1 MLAPL
6 TQERRPDAISM
17 GRTVL
22 FVDDENDW
30 RFMAPSYLEEFGFKV
45 LTARNGTEALMVS
58 NGVRLNVIVL
68 DINLAGENGLVF
80 VEFLKR
86 NHPDVPILLY
96 TGMEHDKSEIA
107 DMLKRGAHQYLRK
120 SSMQDL
126 LAAVQAAAAA
136 VDQRPH
142 Q

>member
-6 TQERRPDAISM
+6 SQERGPAAIPM
-17 GRTVL
+17 ARTVL

-45 LTARNGTEALMVS
+45 ITARSGTEALMVS
-58 NGVRLNVIVL
+58 NGVRLSVIVL

-80 VEFLKR
+80 MEFLKR
-86 NHPDVPILLY
+86 NHPGVPVLLY

-120 SSMQDL
+120 SSMKDL
-126 LAAVQAAAAA
+126 LGAVQAASA
-136 VDQRPH
+136 VIEQRAQP
-142 Q
+142 